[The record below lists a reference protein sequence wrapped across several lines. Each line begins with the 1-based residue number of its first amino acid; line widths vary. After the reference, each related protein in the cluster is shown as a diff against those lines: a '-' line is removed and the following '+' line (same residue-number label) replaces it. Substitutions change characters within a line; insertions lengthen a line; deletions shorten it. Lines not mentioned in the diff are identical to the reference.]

1 MTPSLSSLFKLFLT
15 AFANSFPLLLFL
27 LTRVNSLVGF
37 FFFFLLFSPFLGF
50 CSFDPYII
58 NPSPPPPPSL
68 LFFSFSLISLV
79 FPVSVSQILLFF
91 LFSLLFYLY
100 LGFWGFL
107 LLFYIFSSIGSLVGV
122 PFCVVRFRLCS
133 WPVDVC
139 GR

>member
-58 NPSPPPPPSL
+58 NPSPPPPPFTPFF
-68 LFFSFSLISLV
+68 LFFSDFSRFPRLCQSDSSFFSFLPSFLSL
-79 FPVSVSQILLFF
+79 FGFLGVSASFLHFF
-91 LFSLLFYLY
+91 LNWVPGGCAILCGTISPLFMA
-100 LGFWGFL
+100 
-107 LLFYIFSSIGSLVGV
+107 
-122 PFCVVRFRLCS
+122 C
-133 WPVDVC
+133 
-139 GR
+139 